1 MGRIFDII
9 LWGLLTIILLQ
20 IYIINKSINLNWALV
35 TFILFFINALI
46 IEFFTIKKAIMDYLI
61 KKQEKE
67 LKEM

>member
-1 MGRIFDII
+1 MGRTFDVI

-20 IYIINKSINLNWALV
+20 IYTINKSINLKWALV
-35 TFILFFINALI
+35 TFILFFVNAII
-46 IEFFTIKKAIMDYLI
+46 IEIFTIRKQITDYLI